1 MRFEETVVI
10 AASPEVV
17 YERAADLEGYSD
29 LAEEYK
35 ESRVISRDGNSAVV
49 ERKARIAGLPLA
61 WRSKATLVPSERIEF
76 EQISGPLRGMHT
88 VWQISR
94 ESDGTRLS
102 IIHELAPGPA
112 PIANA
117 LAGVIYRL
125 FVRNLA
131 LKILANLKALME
143 ADAT

>member
-10 AASPEVV
+10 QASPEVV

-117 LAGVIYRL
+117 LAGVMYRL

-143 ADAT
+143 ADTT